1 MNNRRRTP
9 LKARQSA
16 YNRQDQCC
24 YYCKQPMWISN
35 PFEFGQKFNL
45 KESQITPLK
54 CTAEHLHAW
63 KDGGS
68 NSKENIVAAC
78 LYCNKMRHRRNREMD
93 PLIYQNFVQRRL
105 SARRWHGIVLKDPN

>member
-1 MNNRRRTP
+1 MNRRRKSP

-16 YNRQDQCC
+16 FERQGQCC
-24 YYCKQPMWISN
+24 FYCKQPMWINN
-35 PFEFGQKFNL
+35 PADFSRYFNL

-93 PLIYQNFVQRRL
+93 PLIYQDFVQRRL